1 MNLASVWEAIADR
14 LGEQP
19 ALLHAGD
26 PLAWAEFEH
35 RAARLAAHLEDAG
48 LGSDSKLAL
57 YLYNC
62 SEYAVATF
70 AAFKRS
76 AVPVNVNYRYL
87 EAELEYLL
95 QNSDSE
101 AVVASVDLLDRLAE
115 VMDRLPAVATVIA
128 VGDSDSVPAGVVSRF
143 GDRLHFFDDVIAAHE
158 PAARREAEMSDL
170 WFLYTGGT
178 TGMPKGVMW
187 PHSSLLEAAAPTFR
201 IIGAEVPRTP
211 EQAAD
216 TAARFA
222 EVGKSVR
229 MLAAA
234 PLMHGTS
241 GIPMLGVLSAGG
253 SVATLASRSLDA
265 RELAEAVQR
274 DRVGQLNI
282 VGDAFAK
289 PIVAELDRAA
299 VAGEPWDMSSLK
311 VVVSSGTMWS
321 KETKE
326 ALLAHCDVVL
336 ADLLGSSEGT
346 GMAAS
351 VSKRNESVGTA
362 RFSLGENSTVLT
374 DDGRTVQPGSGE
386 QGVLAVGGPIPI
398 GYYKDPEK
406 TAETFREVDGRVW
419 SIPGDHATVE
429 ADGTITLLG
438 RGSACINTGGEKVY
452 PEEVE
457 EALKLHA
464 SVLDANVVGLD
475 DERWG
480 QRVCA
485 VVSLDASAGAAVAD
499 EAALM
504 AHCKEHLAGYK
515 CPKVIVGVEQVQR
528 GPNGKPDYKWAKAEL
543 RSITRSAT

>member
-1 MNLASVWEAIADR
+1 VNLANVWEAIADR
-14 LGEQP
+14 LGDQP
-19 ALLHAGD
+19 ALVHAGT
-26 PLAWAEFEH
+26 PLSWSGFED
-35 RAARLAAHLEDAG
+35 RAARIAAHLESAG
-48 LGSDSKLAL
+48 VGPDSKVAL

-62 SEYAVATF
+62 TEYPIATF

-95 QNSDSE
+95 DNSDAE
-101 AVVASVDLLDRLAE
+101 AVVVSAELLDRLAE
-115 VMDRLPAVATVIA
+115 VIDRVPDVATVVA
-128 VGDSDSVPAGVVSRF
+128 VGDASSVPPTVSSAF
-143 GDRLHFFDDVIAAHE
+143 GDRLHWFEQVVADNH
-158 PAARREAEMSDL
+158 PAPRRQGEMSDL

-187 PHSSLLEAAAPTFR
+187 PHSSILGAATPTFR
-201 IIGAEVPRTP
+201 LIGAEVPESP
-211 EQAAD
+211 GEAAD

-222 EVGKSVR
+222 ELGKSVR

-253 SVATLASRSLDA
+253 CVVTLESRSLDA
-265 RELAEAVQR
+265 AELCESIQR

-299 VAGEPWDMSSLK
+299 AAGEPYDLSSLK
-311 VVVSSGTMWS
+311 AVVSSGTMWS

-326 ALLAHCDVVL
+326 AMLMHCDAAL

-351 VSKRNESVGTA
+351 ISKRDKAAGTA

-374 DDGRTVQPGSGE
+374 DDGRTVEPGSGE

-406 TAETFREVDGRVW
+406 TAATFREVDGRIW

-457 EALKLHA
+457 EVLKLHGD
-464 SVLDANVVGLD
+464 VHDANVVGLP

-485 VVSLDASAGAAVAD
+485 VVSPDPDASTGRVPD
-499 EAALM
+499 EAALRD
-504 AHCKEHLAGYK
+504 HCREHLAGYK
-515 CPKVIVGVEQVQR
+515 CPKSILVREHIQR
-528 GPNGKPDYKWAKAEL
+528 GPNGKPDYAWARGQFGSDEG
-543 RSITRSAT
+543 

>member
-1 MNLASVWEAIADR
+1 MNLANVWEAVADR
-14 LGEQP
+14 LGDRP
-19 ALLHAGD
+19 ALIHAGE
-26 PLAWAEFEH
+26 PMQWTRFEDS
-35 RAARLAAHLEDAG
+35 AARVASHFESVG
-48 LGSDSKLAL
+48 VGPGSKVAL

-62 SEYAVATF
+62 TEYPVATF
-70 AAFKRS
+70 AAFKRRS
-76 AVPVNVNYRYL
+76 VPVNVNYRYL
-87 EAELEYLL
+87 AEELEYLL
-95 QNSDSE
+95 ENSDAE
-101 AVVASVDLLDRLAE
+101 AVVVSAELLHRLAE
-115 VMDRLPAVATVIA
+115 VIEEVPLVAAVLV
-128 VGDSDSVPAGVVSRF
+128 VGDTSEVPPEVTAAF
-143 GDRLHFFDDVIAAHE
+143 GDLLHHFDEVVASNE
-158 PAARREAEMSDL
+158 PLVRSDGEMSDL

-187 PHSSLLEAAAPTFR
+187 PHRSLLDAAKPTFA
-201 IIGAEVPRTP
+201 IIGAGVPATAA
-211 EQAAD
+211 EAAD

-222 EVGKSVR
+222 EAGKSVS

-241 GIPMLGVLSAGG
+241 AIPMLGVLSAGG
-253 SVATLASRSLDA
+253 TVVTLASHSFDP
-265 RELAEAVQR
+265 AEMCESIQR

-289 PIVAELDRAA
+289 PMVAELDRASA
-299 VAGEPWDMSSLK
+299 AGEPWDLSSLR

-321 KETKE
+321 RETKE
-326 ALLAHCDVVL
+326 ALLVHCDVVL

-351 VSKRNESVGTA
+351 VSRRNKAVGTA
-362 RFSLGENSTVLT
+362 RFTLGENATVLT
-374 DDGRTVQPGSGE
+374 DDGRLVEPGSGD

-406 TAETFREVDGRVW
+406 TAATFREVDGKVW
-419 SIPGDHATVE
+419 SVPGDHATVE

-457 EALKLHA
+457 EVLKLHP
-464 SVLDANVVGLD
+464 SVHDANVVGMV

-485 VVSLDASAGAAVAD
+485 VVSAEASSGLAPD
-499 EAALM
+499 EATLA

-515 CPKVIVGVEQVQR
+515 CPKQVLVVPGIQR
-528 GPNGKPDYKWAKAEL
+528 GPNGKPDYAWARAVL
-543 RSITRSAT
+543 DSVGA